1 MSYTESVWEMD
12 AEIFSDPQ
20 TALDAVKRLWEQGD
34 DAKCVA
40 FDIAEGLYWHC
51 ADYHEGQW
59 SDRYRILCELDYSPG
74 MGESSP
80 ADSEEE
86 EREAA
91 RYVYDLLSQ
100 STTEVGA

>member
-1 MSYTESVWEMD
+1 MDYIESVWEMD
-12 AEIFSDPQ
+12 AETFSDPQ
-20 TALDAVKRLWEQGD
+20 LALEAVQRLWEQGD

-74 MGESSP
+74 ACERSP
-80 ADSEEE
+80 EEDE
-86 EREAA
+86 EGREAA
-91 RYVYDLLSQ
+91 RYVYDLLAQ
-100 STTEVGA
+100 EVGA